1 MTLQPNMPHY
11 IHYNSQFVLKI
22 KYFWLKNFADL
33 TLEIRRWKQICVACY
48 KIWDFSTK
56 KLQGYLKAS
65 LDFRS
70 QKAIRWFKSRRY
82 NLFKD
87 FFLVPL
93 FLFLNSAPIKI
104 MVKTFKTTTLPKT
117 YLCGVLSVEYIVI
130 SLGMELISSFN
141 SGKPQSTLTGISNGI
156 LSKICP

>member
-1 MTLQPNMPHY
+1 MTLQSNMPYY

-104 MVKTFKTTTLPKT
+104 MAKTFKTTNYLNKDLPA
-117 YLCGVLSVEYIVI
+117 LSVICRIYRDIF
-130 SLGMELISSFN
+130 GY
-141 SGKPQSTLTGISNGI
+141 GINI
-156 LSKICP
+156 QF